1 MNELKKYH
9 IEMSFGVGVAATL
22 WAKSKDEAIER
33 GKKDAQHDLLS
44 LNTNDTEVFSAEF
57 EQVTYID

>member
-9 IEMSFGVGVAATL
+9 IEMSFGVGVAATV

-33 GKKDAQHDLLS
+33 VKKM
-44 LNTNDTEVFSAEF
+44 LNT
-57 EQVTYID
+57 TYFL